1 VLVGAVTG
9 VGSSVRFYRTVLLEE
24 RHKDYVRTAL
34 AKGLAPRQVLL
45 MHILKNALSPV
56 IVNVAL
62 SIPYLFTG
70 SLLLENF
77 FGIPGLGYLALNAI
91 HSSDIAVLRATVL
104 MSALLFAAANLLGD
118 IALAA
123 VDPRVKFS

>member
-1 VLVGAVTG
+1 M
-9 VGSSVRFYRTVLLEE
+9 
-24 RHKDYVRTAL
+24 RTAL
-34 AKGLAPRQVLL
+34 ATGLAPRRVLL
-45 MHILKNALSPV
+45 VHILKNALSPV
-56 IVNVAL
+56 IVNIAL

-104 MSALLFAAANLLGD
+104 MSAVLFAAANLWGD
-118 IALAA
+118 VALAT